1 MVRAVLVSAGLLL
14 LGTALGV
21 ILAERTD
28 WVPSVSAIAVLCFG
42 LAGVLSIRA
51 VSSRIPALRTQEDRD
66 DILRAELGRD
76 LLAGRSLLAEVQS
89 LTDDQDRIEWA
100 RVRAEQWATRVVA
113 VLDKHRSGWSA
124 LFLSDPIHIQ
134 TATRYVE
141 RDKVRNWLAQRVA
154 ALRDLLERLG

>member
-1 MVRAVLVSAGLLL
+1 MVRAIVISAGLLL
-14 LGTALGV
+14 LGIALGV
-21 ILAERTD
+21 ILAERSD
-28 WVPSVSAIAVLCFG
+28 WVPWVSATAVLLFV
-42 LAGVLSIRA
+42 LAAILSIRP
-51 VSSRIPALRTQEDRD
+51 VRSRIPALRTQEDRD
-66 DILRAELGRD
+66 HILRAELGREV
-76 LLAGRSLLAEVQS
+76 LAGRSLLAEVQS

-100 RVRAEQWATRVVA
+100 RVQAERWATRVVA
-113 VLDKHRSGWSA
+113 VLDRHRSGWSA